1 MNLTPSKLEY
11 FLSEKNDYLVVSFL
25 GAMNK
30 LTAPEIEKCLEEA
43 MARQARKFV
52 LNFHDVIQVEP
63 GAIAPLVRFQK
74 ALRDR
79 PGEVRVCFLKPV
91 FQRYLIDSGA
101 IRPAEIAPNLLE
113 ALQSLT
119 RG

>member
-1 MNLTPSKLEY
+1 MNLTPSKLQY
-11 FLSEKNDYLVVSFL
+11 FLSEKNDYLVVSFV

-30 LTAPEIEKCLEEA
+30 LTAPDIEKCLEEVLPKN
-43 MARQARKFV
+43 ARKFV

-74 ALRDR
+74 AMRDK
-79 PGEVRVCFLKPV
+79 PGEVRVCFLKPT

-101 IRPAEIAPNLLE
+101 IRPAEIAQNLLE
-113 ALQSLT
+113 ALQSFK
-119 RG
+119 G